1 MEANKSTVINDF
13 FSQRNTQ
20 FSIPVYQR
28 NYDWKTEQCKALLD
42 DIIRVE
48 EQSRSGIDSEHFIG
62 SIVAS
67 KENTVASSQTQQVT
81 LIDGQQR
88 ITTLTLLLLA
98 IYRKSQEYSDANLED
113 IIYNDIFSNR
123 NINNE
128 RKLKLKVTAN
138 NSAALEAIYENKEDS
153 ITYNSNVINNFKF
166 FYNQITPE
174 NLNSIWE
181 GLHRLRMVEIV
192 LHPPQDDAQKIF
204 ESMNS
209 TGLDLGQ
216 ADLIRNYVLMN
227 LPVEKQNELFNKYW
241 SEIEQNTKD
250 ENHTNMID
258 YLFRDYLIF
267 NEKKFVSNPRIYTTF
282 KKLYPLNAHE
292 KIEKTLETI
301 NRLSKSYSKLINPE
315 NEQDIEIKKELQ
327 YIKDLELTTANVVL
341 MFVLD
346 DYANREITKQ
356 TLIEVLQLIQ
366 TLVFRRFIVGA
377 GTNAL
382 NKIFATL
389 YLPVV
394 NDKSDYIKK
403 ITKTLLSKTGSSRF
417 PDDKELIKVLP
428 DKDFYNIRNKNKS
441 YLFEKLEHFGQ
452 SEMMDLSNLTIEHI
466 FPQNHSK
473 WKKVLS
479 NEEIQK
485 MEPLT
490 HTLGNLT
497 LTAVNSKLGNKIFIE
512 KQDIGF
518 IESRI
523 WLNQNVKEHN
533 VWDSHTIEDRTKV
546 LADRILNIWPFP
558 HEVKEELNNEKQT
571 NFVVL
576 SDDPDFRNTKVDKI
590 EIDELEIDLEET
602 AHVLY
607 YLELLRFFEKQNSEL
622 FNNKEVSEIIKRSII
637 ESELRNPSQYKDY
650 YVEVHG
656 KSNVKWDKVRK
667 LLDLYGIDADTVKIY
682 LV

>member
-113 IIYNDIFSNR
+113 IIYNDILLNR